1 MEYGDKLVSVREL
14 LKKFFLSEI
23 LVHCP
28 ASSSSRA
35 AHGGRF
41 EERDI
46 SKSMIRQPSQN
57 TNSETPSDQQAT
69 PHAVMIDTEWSKIS
83 ALLRKSIGGDAFQ
96 RWFGSAGWE
105 SNDAGEGT
113 VTVPGEIHQVWIET
127 NYFPELVLAAGEVHE
142 GIHHV
147 KIEVSHSESVSAN
160 GEELSATAEPVVRK
174 ELPDDILDKR
184 SRAAG
189 LNPDYTFKKFVVG
202 SNSQFAHAACQ
213 AVATKS
219 GVVYNP
225 LFIHGSSGLGKT
237 HLMHAIGH
245 EILRRRPDT
254 RVIYL
259 TCERFTNEFIEAIRK
274 GDIEKFRRRYRSSD
288 VLLIDDV
295 QFLAGKEKSQEEFF
309 HTFNTLL
316 DGRNQVILTSDRP
329 ACEIK
334 SIAPRLISR
343 FECGLAVELQRP
355 QLETRMAILRK
366 KSQEWKVSV
375 DETVLTFLAEK
386 IRSNVRRLEGALV
399 RVATFASLAGESVS
413 VEKVEYLLRDFI
425 QEEASRQVSID
436 GIQRAV
442 AETFDVR
449 MADMI
454 SRRRPASI
462 AFPRQIAM
470 FLSRSLTHNSLM
482 EIGESFGGRD
492 HGTVIHACKKVAAEL
507 EKQPGLRERIE
518 RIENDLK
525 R

>member
-1 MEYGDKLVSVREL
+1 
-14 LKKFFLSEI
+14 
-23 LVHCP
+23 
-28 ASSSSRA
+28 
-35 AHGGRF
+35 
-41 EERDI
+41 
-46 SKSMIRQPSQN
+46 MIRKALQN
-57 TNSETPSDQQAT
+57 TNLETQSTQPSNSK
-69 PHAVMIDTEWSKIS
+69 AVAAETEWDKIS
-83 ALLRKSIGGDAFQ
+83 SLLRKSIGSDAFQ
-96 RWFGSAGWE
+96 RWFGSASWE
-105 SNDAGEGT
+105 SNEAGEGL

-127 NYFPELVLAAGEVHE
+127 NYFPELMLAAGEVHE

-147 KIEVSHSESVSAN
+147 KIEVSESGVVPKSD
-160 GEELSATAEPVVRK
+160 GDERTGSEPVVRN
-174 ELPDDILDKR
+174 ELPDDILEKR

-202 SNSQFAHAACQ
+202 SNSQFAHAACE

-219 GVVYNP
+219 GVGYNP
-225 LFIHGSSGLGKT
+225 LFIHGGSGLGKT

-295 QFLAGKEKSQEEFF
+295 QFLAGKERSQEEFF

-316 DGRNQVILTSDRP
+316 DGRNQVVLSSDRP

-334 SIAPRLISR
+334 SIEPRLISR
-343 FECGLAVELQRP
+343 FECGLAVEMQRP
-355 QLETRMAILRK
+355 QLETRMAILKK
-366 KSQEWKVSV
+366 KSKEWKVSV
-375 DETVLTFLAEK
+375 DEAVLTFLAEK

-470 FLSRSLTHNSLM
+470 YLSRSMTHNSLM